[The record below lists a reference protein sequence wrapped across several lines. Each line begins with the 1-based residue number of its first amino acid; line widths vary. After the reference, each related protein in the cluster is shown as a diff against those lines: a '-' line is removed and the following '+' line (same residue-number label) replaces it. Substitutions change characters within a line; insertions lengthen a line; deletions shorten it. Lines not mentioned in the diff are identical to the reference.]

1 MEEIADDVAEHY
13 PLPAK
18 NKEWGEVLTLV
29 CMVFARSP
37 PKRIVKTT

>member
-18 NKEWGEVLTLV
+18 NKEWGEVCIITSISVECINKDL
-29 CMVFARSP
+29 S
-37 PKRIVKTT
+37 